1 MVMAQLTG
9 FAIVRQV
16 LRPRAFADARD
27 EELVARLS
35 RALVAYIGQV
45 NKG

>member
-1 MVMAQLTG
+1 MVMVQLTG
-9 FAIVRQV
+9 FAIMRQM

-35 RALVAYIGQV
+35 MALAACIGQV
-45 NKG
+45 NEG